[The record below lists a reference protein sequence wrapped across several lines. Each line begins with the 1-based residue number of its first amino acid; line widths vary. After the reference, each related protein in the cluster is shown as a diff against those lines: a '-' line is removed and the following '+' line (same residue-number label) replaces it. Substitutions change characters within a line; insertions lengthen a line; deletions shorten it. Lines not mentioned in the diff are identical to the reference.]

1 MRKPSEYLP
10 AALKGLRSRLM
21 PDCSV
26 TLCHAGMS
34 STVTRV
40 GTTSIG
46 EDAISGAEVPEGVRV
61 LAGAADFP
69 GLGKGRLVSLDGE
82 WRVVTGART
91 DPAGATLSLSLSA
104 SLAATKAAYRRPGT
118 KIAQTVD
125 ALAVESSSPDSSAS
139 EVAAAL
145 YGTWYVAIAE
155 EGWLE
160 PTAPQVGDTLELSPS
175 ADERR
180 VRRVRRAS
188 LRVASVVRHDGF
200 HFLTCRE
207 RD

>member
-26 TLCHAGMS
+26 TLCYAGMS

-40 GTTSIG
+40 GTTPVG
-46 EDAISGAEVPEGVRV
+46 EDALSGTEVPEGVRV

-69 GLGKGRLVSLDGE
+69 GLGRGRLVSLDGE
-82 WRVVTGART
+82 LRVVTGAKT
-91 DPAGATLSLSLSA
+91 DPAGAVLSLSLSA

-125 ALAVESSSPDSSAS
+125 ALAVEG
-139 EVAAAL
+139 EVADP
-145 YGTWYVAIAE
+145 VSDAIAPAAFRLWTVAVAE
-155 EGWLE
+155 DGWLE
-160 PTAPQVGDTLELSPS
+160 PTDPQIGDVLELWPQ
-175 ADERR
+175 D
-180 VRRVRRAS
+180 VT
-188 LRVASVVRHDGF
+188 LRVSAVSRRDGF
-200 HFLTCRE
+200 WILSCRA
-207 RD
+207 RR

>member
-26 TLCHAGMS
+26 TLCHAGRS

-46 EDAISGAEVPEGVRV
+46 EDAISGTEVPEGVRV

-69 GLGKGRLVSLDGE
+69 GLGRGRLVSLDGE
-82 WRVVTGART
+82 LRVVTGAKT
-91 DPAGATLSLSLSA
+91 DPAGAVLSLSLSA

-125 ALAVESSSPDSSAS
+125 ALAVEG
-139 EVAAAL
+139 EVADP
-145 YGTWYVAIAE
+145 VSDAIAPAAFRLWTVAVAE
-155 EGWLE
+155 DGWLE
-160 PTAPQVGDTLELSPS
+160 PTDPQIGDVLELSPQ
-175 ADERR
+175 D
-180 VRRVRRAS
+180 VT
-188 LRVASVVRHDGF
+188 LRVSAVSRRDGF
-200 HFLTCRE
+200 WILSCRA
-207 RD
+207 RR

>member
-21 PDCSV
+21 PDCSE
-26 TLCHAGMS
+26 TLCHAGRS

-46 EDAISGAEVPEGVRV
+46 EDAISGTEVPEGVRV
-61 LAGAADFP
+61 LAWAADFP
-69 GLGKGRLVSLDGE
+69 GLGRGRLVSLDGE

-118 KIAQTVD
+118 KIAQTLDV
-125 ALAVESSSPDSSAS
+125 LVVESSSSDSSGS
-139 EVAAAL
+139 DVAAAL
-145 YGTWYVAIAE
+145 YATWYVAVAE
-155 EGWLE
+155 DGWLE
-160 PTAPQVGDTLELSPS
+160 PTAPQVGDALELSPS
-175 ADERR
+175 AGARPM
-180 VRRVRRAS
+180 RRAS
-188 LRVASVVRHDGF
+188 LRVASVVRRDGF
-200 HFLTCRE
+200 YLFTCRE

>member
-10 AALKGLRSRLM
+10 AALKGLRNRLI

-26 TLCHAGMS
+26 TLCHAGRS

-46 EDAISGAEVPEGVRV
+46 EDAISGTEVPEGVRV
-61 LAGAADFP
+61 LAWAADFP
-69 GLGKGRLVSLDGE
+69 GLGRGRLVSLDGE
-82 WRVVTGART
+82 WCVVTGART

-118 KIAQTVD
+118 KIAQTMD
-125 ALAVESSSPDSSAS
+125 ALAVEGEDVEPAS
-139 EVAAAL
+139 DALAPTMLRSWTVA
-145 YGTWYVAIAE
+145 VSE

-160 PTAPQVGDTLELSPS
+160 PAEPQIGDMLELSPQ
-175 ADERR
+175 D
-180 VRRVRRAS
+180 VV
-188 LRVASVVRHDGF
+188 LRVSAVSRRDGF
-200 HFLTCRE
+200 FILSCRA
-207 RD
+207 RR

>member
-21 PDCSV
+21 PDCSE
-26 TLCHAGMS
+26 TLCHAGRS

-46 EDAISGAEVPEGVRV
+46 EDAISGTEVPEGVRV
-61 LAGAADFP
+61 LAWAADFP
-69 GLGKGRLVSLDGE
+69 GLGRGRLVSLDGE

-125 ALAVESSSPDSSAS
+125 ALAVEG
-139 EVAAAL
+139 EVADP
-145 YGTWYVAIAE
+145 VSDAIAPAAFRLWTVAVAE
-155 EGWLE
+155 DGWLE
-160 PTAPQVGDTLELSPS
+160 PTDPQIGDVLELSPQ
-175 ADERR
+175 D
-180 VRRVRRAS
+180 VT
-188 LRVASVVRHDGF
+188 LRVSAVSRRDGF
-200 HFLTCRE
+200 WILSCRA
-207 RD
+207 RR

>member
-26 TLCHAGMS
+26 TLCYAGMS

-40 GTTSIG
+40 GTIPVG
-46 EDAISGAEVPEGVRV
+46 EDALSGTEVPEGVRV

-69 GLGKGRLVSLDGE
+69 GLGRGRLVSLDGE
-82 WRVVTGART
+82 LRVVTGAKT
-91 DPAGATLSLSLSA
+91 DPAGAVLSLSLSA

-125 ALAVESSSPDSSAS
+125 VLAVEGEGADPVSD
-139 EVAAAL
+139 
-145 YGTWYVAIAE
+145 AIAPAAFRLWTVAVAE
-155 EGWLE
+155 DGWLE
-160 PTAPQVGDTLELSPS
+160 PTDPQIGDVLELSPQ
-175 ADERR
+175 D
-180 VRRVRRAS
+180 VT
-188 LRVASVVRHDGF
+188 LRVSAVSRRDGF
-200 HFLTCRE
+200 WILSCRA
-207 RD
+207 RR

>member
-40 GTTSIG
+40 GTTPIG
-46 EDAISGAEVPEGVRV
+46 EDALSGTEVPEGVRV

-69 GLGKGRLVSLDGE
+69 GLGRGRLVSLDGE
-82 WRVVTGART
+82 LRVVTGAKT
-91 DPAGATLSLSLSA
+91 DPAGAVLSLSLSA

-125 ALAVESSSPDSSAS
+125 ALAVEG
-139 EVAAAL
+139 EVADP
-145 YGTWYVAIAE
+145 VSDAIAPAAFRLWTVAVAE
-155 EGWLE
+155 DGWLE
-160 PTAPQVGDTLELSPS
+160 PTDPQIGDVLELSPQ
-175 ADERR
+175 D
-180 VRRVRRAS
+180 VT
-188 LRVASVVRHDGF
+188 LRVSAVSRRDGF
-200 HFLTCRE
+200 WILSCRA
-207 RD
+207 RR

>member
-26 TLCHAGMS
+26 TLCYAGMS

-40 GTTSIG
+40 GTTPVG
-46 EDAISGAEVPEGVRV
+46 EDALSGTEVPEGVRV

-69 GLGKGRLVSLDGE
+69 GLGRGRLVSLDGE
-82 WRVVTGART
+82 LRVVTGAKT
-91 DPAGATLSLSLSA
+91 DPAGAVLSLSLSA

-125 ALAVESSSPDSSAS
+125 ALAVEG
-139 EVAAAL
+139 EVADP
-145 YGTWYVAIAE
+145 VSDAIAPAAFRLWTVAVAE
-155 EGWLE
+155 DGWLE
-160 PTAPQVGDTLELSPS
+160 PTDPQIGDALELSPQ
-175 ADERR
+175 D
-180 VRRVRRAS
+180 VT
-188 LRVASVVRHDGF
+188 LRVSAVSRRDGF
-200 HFLTCRE
+200 WILSCRA
-207 RD
+207 RR

>member
-26 TLCHAGMS
+26 TLCYAGMS

-125 ALAVESSSPDSSAS
+125 ALAVEG
-139 EVAAAL
+139 EVVDPVSDALAPAAFHSW
-145 YGTWYVAIAE
+145 TVAVAE
-155 EGWLE
+155 DGWLE
-160 PTAPQVGDTLELSPS
+160 PTNPQIGDSLELSPQDVALRIS
-175 ADERR
+175 AVSRR
-180 VRRVRRAS
+180 
-188 LRVASVVRHDGF
+188 DGF
-200 HFLTCRE
+200 WILSCRA
-207 RD
+207 RR

>member
-26 TLCHAGMS
+26 TLCYAGMS

-40 GTTSIG
+40 GTTPVG
-46 EDAISGAEVPEGVRV
+46 EDALSGTEVPEGVRV

-69 GLGKGRLVSLDGE
+69 GLGRGRLVSLDGE
-82 WRVVTGART
+82 LRVVTGAKT
-91 DPAGATLSLSLSA
+91 DPAGAVLSLSLSA

-118 KIAQTVD
+118 KIAQTLDV
-125 ALAVESSSPDSSAS
+125 LVVESPSSDSSGS
-139 EVAAAL
+139 DVAAAL
-145 YGTWYVAIAE
+145 YATWYVAVAE
-155 EGWLE
+155 DGWLE
-160 PTAPQVGDTLELSPS
+160 PTAPQVGDALELSPS
-175 ADERR
+175 AGARSMRR
-180 VRRVRRAS
+180 SS
-188 LRVASVVRHDGF
+188 LRVASVVRRDGF
-200 HFLTCRE
+200 YLFTCRE

>member
-21 PDCSV
+21 PDCSE
-26 TLCHAGMS
+26 TLCHAGRS

-40 GTTSIG
+40 GTTPIG
-46 EDAISGAEVPEGVRV
+46 DDALAGAEVQEGVRV
-61 LAGAADFP
+61 LAWAADFP
-69 GLGKGRLVSLDGE
+69 GLGRGRLVSLGGE

-91 DPAGATLSLSLSA
+91 DPSGAVLSLSMSSSLSR
-104 SLAATKAAYRRPGT
+104 STAAYRRPGT
-118 KIAQTVD
+118 GIVMPLD
-125 ALAVESSSPDSSAS
+125 VLAVESSSPDSSAS
-139 EVAAAL
+139 DVAAAL

-155 EGWLE
+155 DGWAE
-160 PTAPQVGDTLELSPS
+160 ATDPQVGDMLELSPS
-175 ADERR
+175 ADEQ
-180 VRRVRRAS
+180 RVRRAS

>member
-26 TLCHAGMS
+26 TLCYAGMS

-40 GTTSIG
+40 GTTPVG
-46 EDAISGAEVPEGVRV
+46 EDALSGTEVPEGVRV

-69 GLGKGRLVSLDGE
+69 GLGRGRLVSLDGE
-82 WRVVTGART
+82 LRVVTGAKT
-91 DPAGATLSLSLSA
+91 DPAGAVLSLSLSA

-125 ALAVESSSPDSSAS
+125 ALAVEG
-139 EVAAAL
+139 EVADP
-145 YGTWYVAIAE
+145 VSDAIAPAAFRLWTVAVAE
-155 EGWLE
+155 DGWLE
-160 PTAPQVGDTLELSPS
+160 PTDPQIGDVLELSPQ
-175 ADERR
+175 D
-180 VRRVRRAS
+180 VT
-188 LRVASVVRHDGF
+188 LRVSAVSRRDGF
-200 HFLTCRE
+200 WILSCRA
-207 RD
+207 RR

>member
-21 PDCSV
+21 PDCSE
-26 TLCHAGMS
+26 TLCHAGRS
-34 STVTRV
+34 ATVTRV
-40 GTTSIG
+40 GTTPIG
-46 EDAISGAEVPEGVRV
+46 EDALSGTEVPEGVRV

-91 DPAGATLSLSLSA
+91 DPAGAVLSLSLSA

-125 ALAVESSSPDSSAS
+125 ALAVEGEAMEPVTDALAPTMLRSWT
-139 EVAAAL
+139 VA
-145 YGTWYVAIAE
+145 VAE
-155 EGWLE
+155 DGWLE
-160 PTAPQVGDTLELSPS
+160 PTEPQIGDTLELSPQ
-175 ADERR
+175 DMT
-180 VRRVRRAS
+180 
-188 LRVASVVRHDGF
+188 LRVSAVSRRDGF
-200 HFLTCRE
+200 FILSCRA
-207 RD
+207 RR

>member
-26 TLCHAGMS
+26 TLCYAGRS

-46 EDAISGAEVPEGVRV
+46 EDAISGTEVPEGVRV
-61 LAGAADFP
+61 LAWAADFP
-69 GLGKGRLVSLDGE
+69 GLGRGRLVSLDGE

-118 KIAQTVD
+118 KVAQTVD
-125 ALAVESSSPDSSAS
+125 VLAVEGEAMEPVTDALAPTMLRSWT
-139 EVAAAL
+139 VA
-145 YGTWYVAIAE
+145 VSE

-160 PTAPQVGDTLELSPS
+160 PTEPQIGDTLELSPQ
-175 ADERR
+175 DMT
-180 VRRVRRAS
+180 
-188 LRVASVVRHDGF
+188 LRVSAVSRRDGF
-200 HFLTCRE
+200 FILSCRA
-207 RD
+207 RR

>member
-21 PDCSV
+21 PDCSE
-26 TLCHAGMS
+26 TLCHAGRS

-46 EDAISGAEVPEGVRV
+46 EDAISGTEVAEGVRV
-61 LAGAADFP
+61 LAWAADFP

-125 ALAVESSSPDSSAS
+125 ALAVEG
-139 EVAAAL
+139 EVADP
-145 YGTWYVAIAE
+145 VSDAIAPAAFRLWTVAVAE
-155 EGWLE
+155 DGWLE
-160 PTAPQVGDTLELSPS
+160 PTDPQIGDSLELSPQDV
-175 ADERR
+175 A
-180 VRRVRRAS
+180 
-188 LRVASVVRHDGF
+188 LRVSAVSRRDGF
-200 HFLTCRE
+200 WILSCRA
-207 RD
+207 RR

>member
-26 TLCHAGMS
+26 TLCYAGMS

-40 GTTSIG
+40 GTIPVG
-46 EDAISGAEVPEGVRV
+46 EDALSGSEVPEGVRV
-61 LAGAADFP
+61 LAQAADFP
-69 GLGKGRLVSLDGE
+69 GLGRGRLVSLDGE
-82 WRVVTGART
+82 LRVVTGART

-125 ALAVESSSPDSSAS
+125 ALAVEG
-139 EVAAAL
+139 EVMEP
-145 YGTWYVAIAE
+145 VSDAIAPTMLRSWTVAVAE
-155 EGWLE
+155 DGWLE
-160 PTAPQVGDTLELSPS
+160 PTDPQIGDALELSPQDV
-175 ADERR
+175 A
-180 VRRVRRAS
+180 
-188 LRVASVVRHDGF
+188 LRVSAVSRRDGF
-200 HFLTCRE
+200 WILSCRA
-207 RD
+207 RR

>member
-10 AALKGLRSRLM
+10 AALNGLRSRLM

-26 TLCHAGMS
+26 TLCHAGRS

-46 EDAISGAEVPEGVRV
+46 EDAISGTEVPEGVRV
-61 LAGAADFP
+61 LAWAADFP
-69 GLGKGRLVSLDGE
+69 GLGRGRLVSLDGE

-125 ALAVESSSPDSSAS
+125 ALAVEG
-139 EVAAAL
+139 EVADP
-145 YGTWYVAIAE
+145 VSDAIAPAAFRLWTVAVAE
-155 EGWLE
+155 DGWLE
-160 PTAPQVGDTLELSPS
+160 PTDPQIGDVLELSPQ
-175 ADERR
+175 D
-180 VRRVRRAS
+180 VT
-188 LRVASVVRHDGF
+188 LRVSAVSRRDGF
-200 HFLTCRE
+200 WILSCRA
-207 RD
+207 RR